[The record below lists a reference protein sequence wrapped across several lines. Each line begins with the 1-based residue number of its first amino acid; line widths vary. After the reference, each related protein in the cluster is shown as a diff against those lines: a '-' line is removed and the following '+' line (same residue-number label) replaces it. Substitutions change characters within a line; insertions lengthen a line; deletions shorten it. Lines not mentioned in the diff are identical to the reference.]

1 MGSRNVQFPQVPWRF
16 CCGGQQSTLGDKVG
30 GQGRE
35 LLYMFS
41 EEAVAWKQKE
51 DDYAGR
57 MTGKLH

>member
-1 MGSRNVQFPQVPWRF
+1 MGSRNVQFPQVPWQF

-35 LLYMFS
+35 LYMFS

-51 DDYAGR
+51 DDYDGR